1 MNQNCSKCK
10 KECYYLDFNTM
21 EYFCE
26 ICLNKCEV
34 VTDLT
39 DCNKIFEKYTWIEEI
54 PKIGASGFLYI
65 VFNKDRKEKTFLK
78 VQSYTSYLNK
88 RELYISCLV
97 SNLPN
102 FVKTYNYWI
111 CDEEPVD
118 KIWKES
124 TFAKKLLKEKSP
136 TYKDKISFIEMK
148 KYEGSLSDL
157 LTKGT
162 QLKYHD
168 KVSICFELFNAMKR
182 ANDEFGFIHN
192 DFNYGN
198 VLYEFNNNT
207 RTYEIEIINENKK
220 RISLTINCSS
230 IFFPVW
236 ADFGK
241 SEILKGEPE
250 YRSYDEDIEDEDR
263 SFQDYIFNILDRGF
277 NIWTQVIDKLGKKT
291 KTGYNK
297 TNQQFLEWLG
307 RLVIE
312 SEEISQKKQ
321 RIKNLI

>member
-1 MNQNCSKCK
+1 MFGF
-10 KECYYLDFNTM
+10 DFN
-21 EYFCE
+21 F
-26 ICLNKCEV
+26 
-34 VTDLT
+34 
-39 DCNKIFEKYTWIEEI
+39 
-54 PKIGASGFLYI
+54 G
-65 VFNKDRKEKTFLK
+65 
-78 VQSYTSYLNK
+78 
-88 RELYISCLV
+88 
-97 SNLPN
+97 
-102 FVKTYNYWI
+102 
-111 CDEEPVD
+111 
-118 KIWKES
+118 
-124 TFAKKLLKEKSP
+124 
-136 TYKDKISFIEMK
+136 
-148 KYEGSLSDL
+148 
-157 LTKGT
+157 
-162 QLKYHD
+162 
-168 KVSICFELFNAMKR
+168 FELFNAMKR